1 MKLVR
6 LIKAG
11 SNSITIHSLS
21 LDRKSNFSSEREHR
35 PREEHPK
42 KKKTP
47 LMEKE
52 AAEISTELNFDSTTS
67 SPYITAP
74 SSPTLFGN
82 NNAFFFSAPTSPSP
96 STSSNI
102 PFDWSDQPRTPKKRS
117 ASDIDDD
124 FEFNFSGQLD
134 KSFFSA
140 ADELFDG
147 GKIRPLGPSLP
158 PVVSCVLDREDYG
171 RGRDRSPGS
180 STSPLRVSD
189 IMVDEEEVHETTQ
202 MVASNTSN
210 QKSSVFLSAILFPGR
225 AYKKWKL
232 KDLLLFRSASD
243 GRPVP
248 TKESLRRYDIL
259 TKKEAEEIKSSSIR
273 SRESCESSVSR
284 SRRRHGTVVSAHEMH
299 YTENRAVSEE
309 LKRKTFLPYKQGWL
323 GCLGFNPA
331 VHEISRVGSLSRAA
345 SS

>member
-1 MKLVR
+1 
-6 LIKAG
+6 
-11 SNSITIHSLS
+11 
-21 LDRKSNFSSEREHR
+21 
-35 PREEHPK
+35 
-42 KKKTP
+42 
-47 LMEKE
+47 MEIEVAVE
-52 AAEISTELNFDSTTS
+52 AAASTELNFDSTTS

-74 SSPTLFGN
+74 SSPTRFGN

-102 PFDWSDQPRTPKKRS
+102 PFDWDDQPRTPKKRS
-117 ASDIDDD
+117 ASDFDDD
-124 FEFNFSGQLD
+124 FEFNFSGQLE
-134 KSFFSA
+134 KTSFSA

-147 GKIRPLGPSLP
+147 GKIRPLGTSLTP
-158 PVVSCVLDREDYG
+158 TVSSPRSKAVEIEDSD
-171 RGRDRSPGS
+171 RGRDRSARSFSSHYDRKGS
-180 STSPLRVSD
+180 RSVSPLRVSD
-189 IMVDEEEVHETTQ
+189 IMVDEEEEVQSTK

-248 TKESLRRYDIL
+248 TKESLNRYDIL
-259 TKKEAEEIKSSSIR
+259 TKREVEEAKNSSIR
-273 SRESCESSVSR
+273 SRESGDSSVSR
-284 SRRRHGTVVSAHEMH
+284 SRRRHGVVVSAHEMH

-309 LKRKTFLPYKQGWL
+309 LKKKTFLPYKQGWL
-323 GCLGFNPA
+323 GCLGFNPT
-331 VHEISRVGSLSRAA
+331 VHEIARVGSLSRA

>member
-1 MKLVR
+1 MEIEVA
-6 LIKAG
+6 IA
-11 SNSITIHSLS
+11 
-21 LDRKSNFSSEREHR
+21 
-35 PREEHPK
+35 EE
-42 KKKTP
+42 
-47 LMEKE
+47 
-52 AAEISTELNFDSTTS
+52 ASTELNFDSTTS

-74 SSPTLFGN
+74 SSPTRFGN
-82 NNAFFFSAPTSPSP
+82 NNVFFFSAPTSPSP

-102 PFDWSDQPRTPKKRS
+102 PFDWEEDQPRTPKKRS
-117 ASDIDDD
+117 ASDFNDD

-134 KSFFSA
+134 KSSFSA

-158 PVVSCVLDREDYG
+158 PTVSSPRSTVLEREDSN
-171 RGRDRSPGS
+171 RGRDPSPGS
-180 STSPLRVSD
+180 SSRYDRKGSRSMSPLRVSD
-189 IMVDEEEVHETTQ
+189 IMVDEEEVHESTK

-210 QKSSVFLSAILFPGR
+210 HKSSVFLSAILFPGR

-232 KDLLLFRSASD
+232 KDLFLFRSASD

-248 TKESLRRYDIL
+248 TKESLKRFDIL
-259 TKKEAEEIKSSSIR
+259 TKKEAEEMKNSSVR
-273 SRESCESSVSR
+273 SRESCDSSVSR
-284 SRRRHGTVVSAHEMH
+284 SRRRQGAVVSAHEMH

-331 VHEISRVGSLSRAA
+331 VQEIARVGSLSRA

>member
-1 MKLVR
+1 
-6 LIKAG
+6 
-11 SNSITIHSLS
+11 
-21 LDRKSNFSSEREHR
+21 
-35 PREEHPK
+35 
-42 KKKTP
+42 
-47 LMEKE
+47 MEVE
-52 AAEISTELNFDSTTS
+52 VAVAAAELNFDSTTS

-74 SSPTLFGN
+74 SSPTRFGN
-82 NNAFFFSAPTSPSP
+82 NNVFFFSAPTSPSP

-102 PFDWSDQPRTPKKRS
+102 PFDWDDQPRTPKKRS
-117 ASDIDDD
+117 ASDFEDD
-124 FEFNFSGQLD
+124 FEFNFSGQLE
-134 KSFFSA
+134 KTSFSA

-147 GKIRPLGPSLP
+147 GKIRPLRSPLTP
-158 PVVSCVLDREDYG
+158 AVSSPRSRDLEIEESDDQKD

-180 STSPLRVSD
+180 SSSRYDRKGSRSMSPLRVSD
-189 IMVDEEEVHETTQ
+189 IMVDEEEVQSTT

-248 TKESLRRYDIL
+248 TKESLNRYDIL
-259 TKKEAEEIKSSSIR
+259 TKKQAEDVKNSSIR
-273 SRESCESSVSR
+273 SRESSCDSSVSR
-284 SRRRHGTVVSAHEMH
+284 SRRRHGAVVSAHEMH

-331 VHEISRVGSLSRAA
+331 VHEIARVGSLSRA

>member
-1 MKLVR
+1 
-6 LIKAG
+6 
-11 SNSITIHSLS
+11 
-21 LDRKSNFSSEREHR
+21 
-35 PREEHPK
+35 
-42 KKKTP
+42 
-47 LMEKE
+47 METE
-52 AAEISTELNFDSTTS
+52 AAAAETSAELNFDSTTS

-74 SSPTLFGN
+74 SSPTRFGN
-82 NNAFFFSAPTSPSP
+82 NSAFFFSAPTSPSP
-96 STSSNI
+96 STSS
-102 PFDWSDQPRTPKKRS
+102 KKRS
-117 ASDIDDD
+117 VSDFDDN

-134 KSFFSA
+134 KSYFSA

-158 PVVSCVLDREDYG
+158 PTTVSSPRSSFLEREVSD
-171 RGRDRSPGS
+171 RGRDQSPGS
-180 STSPLRVSD
+180 STRYERKGSRSMSPLRVSD
-189 IMVDEEEVHETTQ
+189 IMVDEEEVHESAK

-210 QKSSVFLSAILFPGR
+210 HKSSVFLSAILFPGR

-248 TKESLRRYDIL
+248 TKESLKRYDIL
-259 TKKEAEEIKSSSIR
+259 TKKEAEERKSSSVR
-273 SRESCESSVSR
+273 SRESCESSPVSR
-284 SRRRHGTVVSAHEMH
+284 SRRRDGAVISAHEMH

-331 VHEISRVGSLSRAA
+331 AHEIARVGSLSRA

>member
-1 MKLVR
+1 M
-6 LIKAG
+6 A
-11 SNSITIHSLS
+11 
-21 LDRKSNFSSEREHR
+21 
-35 PREEHPK
+35 
-42 KKKTP
+42 
-47 LMEKE
+47 E
-52 AAEISTELNFDSTTS
+52 AETATEINFDSTTS

-74 SSPTLFGN
+74 SSPTRFGN
-82 NNAFFFSAPTSPSP
+82 NNPFFFSAPTSPSP

-102 PFDWSDQPRTPKKRS
+102 PFDWEDQSRTPKKRS
-117 ASDIDDD
+117 ASDFDDD
-124 FEFNFSGQLD
+124 FEFNFSGQLE
-134 KSFFSA
+134 KTSFSA

-147 GKIRPLGPSLP
+147 GKIRPLRSSLTP
-158 PVVSCVLDREDYG
+158 PALS
-171 RGRDRSPGS
+171 SPGS
-180 STSPLRVSD
+180 SKVLEREVTDRGRDPSPGSSSRYDRKGSRSMSPLRVSD
-189 IMVDEEEVHETTQ
+189 IMVEDDEVQSTK

-248 TKESLRRYDIL
+248 TKESLKRYDIL
-259 TKKEAEEIKSSSIR
+259 TKREAEEARSSSIR
-273 SRESCESSVSR
+273 SIESSDSSVSM
-284 SRRRHGTVVSAHEMH
+284 SRRRHGAVVSAHEIH

-309 LKRKTFLPYKQGWL
+309 LRRKTFLPYKQGWL

-331 VHEISRVGSLSRAA
+331 VHEIARVGSLSRT

>member
-1 MKLVR
+1 
-6 LIKAG
+6 
-11 SNSITIHSLS
+11 
-21 LDRKSNFSSEREHR
+21 
-35 PREEHPK
+35 
-42 KKKTP
+42 
-47 LMEKE
+47 METE
-52 AAEISTELNFDSTTS
+52 AAVAETSTELNFDSTTS

-74 SSPTLFGN
+74 SSPTRFGN

-96 STSSNI
+96 STSS
-102 PFDWSDQPRTPKKRS
+102 KKRS
-117 ASDIDDD
+117 VSDFDDN

-134 KSFFSA
+134 KSYFSA

-158 PVVSCVLDREDYG
+158 PTTVSSPRSSFLEREVSN

-180 STSPLRVSD
+180 TYERKGSRSMSPLRVSD
-189 IMVDEEEVHETTQ
+189 IMVDEEEVHESGK

-248 TKESLRRYDIL
+248 TKESLKRYDIL
-259 TKKEAEEIKSSSIR
+259 TKKEAEERKNSSVR
-273 SRESCESSVSR
+273 SRDSCESSPVSR
-284 SRRRHGTVVSAHEMH
+284 SRRYGAVVSAHELH

-331 VHEISRVGSLSRAA
+331 AHEIARVGSLSRA

>member
-1 MKLVR
+1 
-6 LIKAG
+6 
-11 SNSITIHSLS
+11 
-21 LDRKSNFSSEREHR
+21 
-35 PREEHPK
+35 
-42 KKKTP
+42 
-47 LMEKE
+47 MEIE
-52 AAEISTELNFDSTTS
+52 AAAEETATELIFDSTTS

-74 SSPTLFGN
+74 SSPTRFGK

-96 STSSNI
+96 STSSNT
-102 PFDWSDQPRTPKKRS
+102 PYDWEDQPRTPKKRS
-117 ASDIDDD
+117 ASDLDDD

-134 KSFFSA
+134 KSSFSA

-147 GKIRPLGPSLP
+147 GKIRPLRLSPTP
-158 PVVSCVLDREDYG
+158 PAVCSPRSRALEKKDSD

-180 STSPLRVSD
+180 SSRYDHKGSRSMSPLRVSD
-189 IMVDEEEVHETTQ
+189 IMVDEEEVHKSTKI
-202 MVASNTSN
+202 VSSNTSN

-232 KDLLLFRSASD
+232 NDLLLFRSASD

-248 TKESLRRYDIL
+248 TNESLKRYDIR
-259 TKKEAEEIKSSSIR
+259 TKKEVEEAKNSSIR
-273 SRESCESSVSR
+273 SRESCDSSVSR
-284 SRRRHGTVVSAHEMH
+284 SRRRHGAMVSAHEMH

-331 VHEISRVGSLSRAA
+331 VHEIARVGSLSRA

>member
-1 MKLVR
+1 
-6 LIKAG
+6 
-11 SNSITIHSLS
+11 
-21 LDRKSNFSSEREHR
+21 
-35 PREEHPK
+35 
-42 KKKTP
+42 
-47 LMEKE
+47 METE
-52 AAEISTELNFDSTTS
+52 TSTELNFDSTTS

-74 SSPTLFGN
+74 SSPTRFGI

-96 STSSNI
+96 STSS
-102 PFDWSDQPRTPKKRS
+102 KKRS
-117 ASDIDDD
+117 ASDIDDN

-134 KSFFSA
+134 ITAFSA

-158 PVVSCVLDREDYG
+158 PTTVSSPRSSFIERQDSD
-171 RGRDRSPGS
+171 RGRDRSPVS
-180 STSPLRVSD
+180 STRYERKGSRSMSPLRVSD
-189 IMVDEEEVHETTQ
+189 IMVDEDESHESTK

-210 QKSSVFLSAILFPGR
+210 QKSSAFLSAILFPGR

-248 TKESLRRYDIL
+248 TKESLKRYDIL
-259 TKKEAEEIKSSSIR
+259 TKKEAENSSIR
-273 SRESCESSVSR
+273 SRESADSPVSR
-284 SRRRHGTVVSAHEMH
+284 SRRRHGAVVSAHEMH

-331 VHEISRVGSLSRAA
+331 AHEIARVGSLSRA

>member
-1 MKLVR
+1 
-6 LIKAG
+6 
-11 SNSITIHSLS
+11 
-21 LDRKSNFSSEREHR
+21 
-35 PREEHPK
+35 
-42 KKKTP
+42 
-47 LMEKE
+47 MEIE
-52 AAEISTELNFDSTTS
+52 AAEPATELNFDSTTS

-74 SSPTLFGN
+74 SSPTRFGN
-82 NNAFFFSAPTSPSP
+82 NNAFFFFSAPTSPSP

-102 PFDWSDQPRTPKKRS
+102 PIDWEDQPRTPKKRS
-117 ASDIDDD
+117 ASDLDDD

-134 KSFFSA
+134 KSSFSA

-147 GKIRPLGPSLP
+147 GKIRPLSLSFTP
-158 PVVSCVLDREDYG
+158 PIVSPPRSRVLEKDDSD
-171 RGRDRSPGS
+171 RGRDRSLGFSSRYDRKGS
-180 STSPLRVSD
+180 RSMSPLRVSD
-189 IMVDEEEVHETTQ
+189 IMVDEEEVHESTK

-210 QKSSVFLSAILFPGR
+210 QKSSAFLSAILFPGR

-248 TKESLRRYDIL
+248 TKESLKRYDIL
-259 TKKEAEEIKSSSIR
+259 TKQEAEEAKNSSIR
-273 SRESCESSVSR
+273 SRESCDSSVSR
-284 SRRRHGTVVSAHEMH
+284 SRRRHGAVVSAHEMH

-331 VHEISRVGSLSRAA
+331 VHEIARVGSLSRA

>member
-1 MKLVR
+1 
-6 LIKAG
+6 
-11 SNSITIHSLS
+11 
-21 LDRKSNFSSEREHR
+21 
-35 PREEHPK
+35 
-42 KKKTP
+42 
-47 LMEKE
+47 MEKE
-52 AAEISTELNFDSTTS
+52 AAETSTELNFDSTTS

-102 PFDWSDQPRTPKKRS
+102 PFDWNDQPRTPKKRS

-124 FEFNFSGQLD
+124 FEFNFSGQLE

-158 PVVSCVLDREDYG
+158 PVVSCVLDREDSG
-171 RGRDRSPGS
+171 RGRDRSFGS
-180 STSPLRVSD
+180 STYYDRVGSLSMSPLRVSD
-189 IMVDEEEVHETTQ
+189 IMVDEEEVHKTTK
-202 MVASNTSN
+202 MVASNASN

-225 AYKKWKL
+225 SYKKWKL

-259 TKKEAEEIKSSSIR
+259 TKKEAEEVKNSSIR
-273 SRESCESSVSR
+273 SRESSDSSVSR

-331 VHEISRVGSLSRAA
+331 VHEISRVGSLSRA